1 MRQPQRSQA
10 PTSQRFTMPPL
21 QEWQSASPQ
30 VRAAWTNELE
40 RHRVAARYQ
49 KKATPGKSHLTRP
62 DTTSLATSLN

>member
-1 MRQPQRSQA
+1 
-10 PTSQRFTMPPL
+10 MPPL